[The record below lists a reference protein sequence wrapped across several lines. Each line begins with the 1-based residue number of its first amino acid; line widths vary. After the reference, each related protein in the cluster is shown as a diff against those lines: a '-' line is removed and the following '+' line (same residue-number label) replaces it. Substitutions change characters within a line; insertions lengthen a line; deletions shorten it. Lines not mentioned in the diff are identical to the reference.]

1 LLDTIPTI
9 GCIENIVRPYS
20 DWDDSIRNWSTKSYR
35 VVFLSVVVLAVA
47 VVLPVIGATDY
58 FGISHTLT
66 IDAEARDPIGEFDH
80 RVVIGLG
87 PMQMLG
93 AITPMLLLMRHL
105 WL

>member
-20 DWDDSIRNWSTKSYR
+20 DWDDSIRNWSTISYR
-35 VVFLSVVVLAVA
+35 VVFLSVVVAVA
-47 VVLPVIGATDY
+47 AVLPAIGATDY
-58 FGISHTLT
+58 FGISHILT

-80 RVVIGLG
+80 RVVIGFG

-93 AITPMLLLMRHL
+93 AITPMMRHL